1 MDKIK
6 FSDKDIKFAKGTV
19 EIIDNSR
26 AAGSKIKEVTNDLLE
41 HNESSAEEY
50 SNEIF
55 DDMVSDTSDSAQAF
69 TKNKYI
75 KTVQNKRRAKVE
87 RIKFSNAVDSS
98 TNEQTIKGTEK
109 AVERAKQKVINTY
122 AKAKG
127 TGTVT
132 IKQRVIDFIKVKPAA
147 ALNTAKTAIANT
159 QILFTTVFSGVSVA
173 SLFAILIC
181 LIGLV
186 CGSSFGIFMSTE
198 DTGTGYTLTAVME
211 EINTEYLEEI
221 EKIKTENSHD
231 KVTVS
236 DVTPNWKD
244 ILAIYSVKITTGTDG
259 AEVVTIDEEKKELIC
274 QIFWDM
280 TELEYHTET
289 YMETVLVDSVDE
301 EGNPIQ
307 VEQEESR
314 THLIIET
321 KNKTATEMAV
331 EYDFDNNQVEQLNE
345 LLDSKNNGLWEG
357 LVNIE

>member
-55 DDMVSDTSDSAQAF
+55 DEMVSDTSDKAQSFAK
-69 TKNKYI
+69 KNYI
-75 KTVQNKRRAKVE
+75 KTVQNKRRVKAE
-87 RIKFSNAVDSS
+87 RIKFSNTVDN
-98 TNEQTIKGTEK
+98 TVNEPTIKGTEK
-109 AVERAKQKVINTY
+109 AMERAKQKVVNTY
-122 AKAKG
+122 AKAKI

-132 IKQRVIDFIKVKPAA
+132 IKQKVIDFIKAKPTAV
-147 ALNTAKTAIANT
+147 LNTAKTAIANT
-159 QILFTTVFSGVSVA
+159 QILFATVFSGVSVA

-186 CGSSFGIFMSTE
+186 CGSSFGIFMATE
-198 DTGTGYTLTAVME
+198 DTGTGYTLTTVME

-221 EKIKTENSHD
+221 EKIKTENIHD

-236 DVTPNWKD
+236 DVTQNWKD
-244 ILAIYSVKITTGTDG
+244 ILAIYSVKITTDTDG
-259 AEVVTIDEEKKELIC
+259 AEVVTIDEEKKELIR

-289 YMETVLVDSVDE
+289 YMETVLVDNIDE
-301 EGNPIQ
+301 EGNPTQI
-307 VEQEESR
+307 EQEESR

-331 EYDFDNNQVEQLNE
+331 EYDFDGNQIGQLNE
-345 LLDSKNNGLWEG
+345 LIDSKNDGLWEG
-357 LVNIE
+357 LVLLY